1 MSSPSVPSDFPIPP
15 DVEGF
20 WAWEKGHFPR
30 PATPLTQE
38 ILYGAITEGFSGA
51 MDQWACPFG
60 AHCRAI
66 NYYGFFTIKPF
77 DLGAETREERS
88 ARYRKTLG
96 EVLPRLGELW
106 EREWLPSILPGLE
119 KGRTADCTALS
130 NEALLNTLDEMLR
143 DFRHRWTIHGYVN
156 FSTIP
161 ASWFAD
167 FYNETFEPEDPTEP
181 YLLLQGFPTSS
192 LDAGRGLWRLSR
204 VIVNSPAL
212 KRLFEEQE
220 PSQLVSQLERSQEG
234 RHFLSEFR
242 AYLDEFGWRSDAFEL
257 ADPTWRE
264 NPLIPLNTLQ
274 GYIQLGDNADPDVR
288 FQEAVHTRERL
299 LAQTRQR
306 LAGDPEKLARFNE
319 LYDMGRHN
327 LVLTDDHNF
336 YIDQVGDSILRPPLL
351 EIGRRLVRQGA
362 LAKEDDVF
370 LLYLDEIQAGLAGTN
385 QQALAAQRK
394 EEMEAWSR
402 IIPPPTIG
410 EPPPPSDD
418 PWEEAVLRK
427 MLGVP
432 PEPSRD
438 PDVITGTGASPG
450 TVQGRAKVVHKLS
463 EAGKVQ
469 SGDILVCELTMP
481 AWTPLFSTASAVVA
495 DTGGVL
501 SHSAIV
507 AREYRIPCVVGTAI
521 GTSVIK
527 DGMLLTVDGSRGVVR
542 IDARV

>member
-1 MSSPSVPSDFPIPP
+1 MTIPQVPTDFPIPP

-20 WAWEKGHFPR
+20 WAWEKGLFPR

-38 ILYGAITEGFSGA
+38 VFYGAITEGFSGA
-51 MDQWACPFG
+51 MDKWACPFG
-60 AHCRAI
+60 TQCRGI
-66 NYYGFFTIKPF
+66 NYYGFFTVKPF
-77 DLGAETREERS
+77 DPGSETRQERS
-88 ARYRKTLG
+88 ARYRKILG
-96 EVLPRLGELW
+96 EVLPRMGELW
-106 EREWLPSILPGLE
+106 EQEWLPAILPGLE
-119 KGRTADCTALS
+119 KGRTADYTALS
-130 NEALLNTLDEMLR
+130 HEELLHQLDEMLR
-143 DFRHRWTIHGYVN
+143 DFRQRWTIHGYVN
-156 FSTIP
+156 FSTIR

-181 YLLLQGFPTSS
+181 YLLLQGFPTRS
-192 LDAGRGLWRLSR
+192 LDTGRGLWRLSR
-204 VIVNSPAL
+204 IIANNPTL
-212 KRLFEEQE
+212 KRVFEERE
-220 PSQLVSQLERSQEG
+220 PSQLIAQLERLEAGQ
-234 RHFLSEFR
+234 HFLEEFR

-274 GYIQLGDNADPDVR
+274 GYIHLGADANPDVR
-288 FQEAVHTRERL
+288 FQAAVQTRDRL
-299 LAQTRQR
+299 LAQARQR
-306 LAGDPEKLARFNE
+306 LAGDQQKLARLNE

-327 LVLTDDHNF
+327 LMLTDDHNF
-336 YIDQVGDSILRPPLL
+336 YIDQIGDSILRPPLL

-370 LLYLDEIQAGLAGTN
+370 LLYLEDIRAGLAGTN
-385 QQALAAQRK
+385 QQALAAQRQA
-394 EEMEAWSR
+394 EMEAWSR

-410 EPPPPSDD
+410 DPPPPSDD

-450 TVQGRAKVVHKLS
+450 TVQGRAKVVRKLS

-469 SGDILVCELTMP
+469 SGDILVCELTMA
-481 AWTPLFSTASAVVA
+481 AWTPLFSTASAVVS
-495 DTGGVL
+495 DTGGLL

-507 AREYRIPCVVGTAI
+507 AREYRIPCVVGAI
-521 GTSVIK
+521 VGTSVIR
-527 DGMLLTVDGSRGVVR
+527 DGMLLTVDGSRGMVR
-542 IDARV
+542 IDSRV